1 MTKNTGKEGD
11 YLPKKYPNQKEITV
25 HKEPCD
31 LENIY
36 TKINKKAMFQA
47 MKNYSGRKAP
57 SFELWCY
64 IASSQPGR
72 VFVLSPEAIKTEI
85 GMKEDAYRNAVNNL
99 IDDGYLVLKNDETNT
114 RFDFYEIPR
123 KKKEGDE

>member
-1 MTKNTGKEGD
+1 
-11 YLPKKYPNQKEITV
+11 
-25 HKEPCD
+25 
-31 LENIY
+31 
-36 TKINKKAMFQA
+36 MFQA

-85 GMKEDAYRNAVNNL
+85 GMKEDAYRKAVNNL

-114 RFDFYEIPR
+114 RFDFYEVPR

>member
-1 MTKNTGKEGD
+1 M
-11 YLPKKYPNQKEITV
+11 PMKYPNQKEITV

-31 LENIY
+31 QQNIY
-36 TKINKKAMFQA
+36 AKINKKAMYQA

-64 IASSQPGR
+64 IASSQSGR
-72 VFVLSPEAIKTEI
+72 VFVLSPTAIEAEI
-85 GMKEDAYRNAVNNL
+85 GMGVDAYRTAVKNL

-114 RFDFYEIPR
+114 KYDFYEVPR
-123 KKKEGDE
+123 KKKEGNK